1 MRCLQLRKKCNECRG
16 EVSLIAGHTWGQVGP
31 FLKDMGNTEYFKR
44 KVEWERL
51 REYCRVGVGQW
62 LDKISKVR

>member
-1 MRCLQLRKKCNECRG
+1 MG
-16 EVSLIAGHTWGQVGP
+16 AGLAI
-31 FLKDMGNTEYFKR
+31 FKKDMGNTEYFKR

-62 LDKISKVR
+62 LEKISRYLALIWMGEGPSDICLQVLCFKVL